1 MRQKIRQQLS
11 FVESYIDHP
20 HAYELATMSGLIDAC
35 PIVATL
41 VHEDLVRGLDDPEAG
56 REGLLT
62 AEQVFRAIVIKQMN
76 GYSYSEMAYHL
87 ADSKCYRAFCG
98 IGYGDKNPSD
108 STLQRDIKRVRPE
121 TLEEINK
128 RLIMVAKEKGIENGR
143 KIRTDCTVVESN
155 IHHPTDSSL
164 LEDCVRVLSR
174 LTSRAKEDFGLDT
187 HFSDHSRRAKKR
199 ALQILNAKSAK
210 KRVKPYK
217 DLLGVTERTVSYAT
231 AAAMSLE
238 VITAMGMMGAE
249 EAAKALRHF
258 ISLAEQVISQTR
270 RRVLMKETVPA
281 AEKVVSIFEPHTDI
295 IVKDRRDTYYGHKIA
310 ISGGASGLITDLVI
324 EDGNPADVTLAKEM
338 VERQQKIYG
347 RVPRQVAYDGGFA
360 SKENLSQIK
369 GMGVKDVSF
378 NKKCG
383 LKIADMAKSTWVYKK
398 LRDFRAGI
406 EGIISFL
413 KRSFGMRRCT
423 WRGLSSFKAYAWSSA
438 VTANLLLMARHLL
451 S

>member
-20 HAYELATMSGLIDAC
+20 HAAELATMSGLIEAC
-35 PIVATL
+35 PIIAAL
-41 VHEDLVRGLDDPEAG
+41 VHEDLVRGLDDPETG

-76 GYSYSEMAYHL
+76 GYSYSELAYHL

-98 IGYGDKNPSD
+98 IGYGDKHPSD

-121 TLEEINK
+121 TLEEINR
-128 RLIMVAKEKGIENGR
+128 RLITVAKEKDIEDGR

-174 LTSRAKEDFGLDT
+174 LTSRAKEDFELDT
-187 HFSDHSRRAKKR
+187 TFSDHSRRAKKR
-199 ALQILNAKSAK
+199 ALQILNAKSEK

-217 DLLGVTERTVSYAT
+217 DLLSVTERTVSYAT
-231 AAAMSLE
+231 AAAVSLE
-238 VITAMGMMGAE
+238 VIIAMGMMGAE
-249 EAAKALRHF
+249 EAAKELRHF

-270 RRVLMKETVPA
+270 RRVLMKESVPA

-324 EDGNPADVTLAKEM
+324 EDGNPADVTLAQEM

-360 SKENLSQIK
+360 SKGNLSEIK

-378 NKKCG
+378 SKKCG
-383 LKIADMAKSTWVYKK
+383 LQIADMAKSTWVYKK

-423 WRGLSSFKAYAWSSA
+423 WRGLSSFKAYAWSSV
-438 VTANLLLMARHLL
+438 VTANLLMMARHLL

>member
-11 FVESYIDHP
+11 FVEPYIDHP
-20 HAYELATMSGLIDAC
+20 HADELATMSALIDAC
-35 PIVATL
+35 PIIATL
-41 VHEDLVRGLDDPEAG
+41 IHEDLVRGLDDPEGG

-62 AEQVFRAIVIKQMN
+62 AEQVFRAIIIKQMN
-76 GYSYSEMAYHL
+76 GYSYSELAYHL
-87 ADSKCYRAFCG
+87 ADSKCYRAFCR

-121 TLEEINK
+121 TLEKINK
-128 RLIMVAKEKGIENGR
+128 HLTMVAKEKGIENGR

-174 LTSRAKEDFGLDT
+174 LTRRAKEDFGLDT
-187 HFSDHSRRAKKR
+187 TFSDHSRRAKKR
-199 ALQILNAKSAK
+199 ALQILNAKNDK
-210 KRVKPYK
+210 KRDKPYK
-217 DLLGVTERTVSYAT
+217 DLLGVTERTVSYAI

-238 VITAMGMMGAE
+238 IITAMGMMGAE
-249 EAAKALRHF
+249 EVAKELRHF
-258 ISLAEQVISQTR
+258 ISLAEQVISQTK

-324 EDGNPADVTLAKEM
+324 EDGNPADVTLALEM
-338 VERQQKIYG
+338 VVRQQKIYG

-360 SKENLSQIK
+360 SKENLSEIK
-369 GMGVKDVSF
+369 GLGVKDVSF
-378 NKKCG
+378 SKKCG
-383 LKIADMAKSTWVYKK
+383 LKIEDMAKSTWVYKK

-423 WRGLSSFKAYAWSSA
+423 WRGLPSFKAYAWSS
-438 VTANLLLMARHLL
+438 VITANLLMMARHLIA
-451 S
+451 

>member
-11 FVESYIDHP
+11 FVEPYIDHP
-20 HAYELATMSGLIDAC
+20 HADELAMMSALIDIC
-35 PIVATL
+35 PIIATL
-41 VHEDLVRGLDDPEAG
+41 IHADLIRDLDDPETG

-76 GYSYSEMAYHL
+76 GYSYQELAYHL
-87 ADSKCYRAFCG
+87 ADSKCYRAFCR

-108 STLQRDIKRVRPE
+108 STLQRDIKKVRPE

-128 RLIMVAKEKGIENGR
+128 RLNMVAKEKGIENGR
-143 KIRTDCTVVESN
+143 MIRTDCTVVESN

-174 LTSRAKEDFGLDT
+174 LTSRAKEDFGLDS
-187 HFSDHSRRAKKR
+187 HFSDHNRRAKKR
-199 ALQILNAKSAK
+199 ALQILNAKSKK
-210 KRVKPYK
+210 KRIKPYK
-217 DLLGVTERTVSYAT
+217 DLLNVTEKTVGYAT
-231 AAAMSLE
+231 AAAMSLDIISAIGIWGAAE
-238 VITAMGMMGAE
+238 VVE
-249 EAAKALRHF
+249 ALRHF
-258 ISLAEQVISQTR
+258 ISLAEQVISQTK
-270 RRVLMKETVPA
+270 RRVLMNEIVPA

-295 IVKDRRDTYYGHKIA
+295 IVKDRRETYYGHKVA
-310 ISGGASGLITDLVI
+310 ISAGASGLITDLVI
-324 EDGNPADVTLAKEM
+324 EDGNPADATLALEM
-338 VERQQKIYG
+338 VARQKRIYG

-360 SKENLSQIK
+360 SKKNLSEIK

-378 NKKCG
+378 SKKCG

-423 WRGLSSFKAYAWSSA
+423 WRGLSSFKAYAWSSV
-438 VTANLLLMARHLL
+438 VTANLLMMARHLI